1 MAAADALLV
10 DEWAHIEQPLPAH
23 DLAADHPIERAAV
36 AQLLGALG
44 HHARP
49 VHVLGREPAFPALL
63 EFLADPVL
71 EVSDRIAAD
80 AKLDEMKG
88 HDGCCRTNCDEII
101 ARGACVAMRAVSLS
115 SEDGRVY
122 CAGAAGRRA
131 PPPAAGPPPGRRRQS
146 VLRRA
151 RGRGRVARAPAP
163 DAHPCRAPLWVV
175 VA

>member
-49 VHVLGREPAFPALL
+49 VHVLGREPALPALL

-71 EVSDRIAAD
+71 EIFDRIAAD
-80 AKLDEMKG
+80 AKFDEMKG
-88 HDGCCRTNCDEII
+88 HGGCCRTNCDEII
-101 ARGACVAMRAVSLS
+101 ARGACLAMRAVSLS
-115 SEDGRVY
+115 SEDGRGY
-122 CAGAAGRRA
+122 CAGAEGT
-131 PPPAAGPPPGRRRQS
+131 G
-146 VLRRA
+146 
-151 RGRGRVARAPAP
+151 VARAGAALEGGRACESVCAGPRGAVGGAAP
-163 DAHPCRAPLWVV
+163 RPRSA
-175 VA
+175 